1 VVRVSIEV
9 RNGATRFRV
18 GIQASSIQRGISLV
32 GNAFHS
38 ADGDVRVV
46 FPIDPE
52 GFFVEDALAE
62 EGPIEGGKLQ
72 DDQEELAA

>member
-1 VVRVSIEV
+1 MVGVSMEV
-9 RNGATRFRV
+9 GSGGARFRV
-18 GIQASSIQRGISLV
+18 GVRASSIERAVSLV
-32 GNAFHS
+32 KGSYS
-38 ADGDVRVV
+38 ASDVRVV